1 MSYLISGI
9 QQIGIGVADL
19 SSAWAWYRR
28 CFGMDVPAF
37 QEAAE
42 APLMTR
48 YTGGEVRSR
57 HAVLAINLH
66 GGGCFEIWQYTS
78 RKPVPPSVPPR
89 LGDTGIFACVMKS
102 RDPAEAH
109 EHLSALGADVT
120 APAAGPDGHQRC
132 HVADPFGNRFQ
143 IAMASDW
150 FGTPAVVGGVGGAI
164 VGTSD
169 VERSL
174 PLYREVL
181 GYDMVI
187 YDETGVFPD
196 FATLPGGD
204 AKLRRVLL
212 GHSQPR
218 TGPFAQLMGASTV
231 ELVQS
236 PGGRARQIFADRF
249 WGDLGFIHLCFD
261 VQGMDAL
268 AARCA
273 EAGHAFTVDS
283 AKTFEMGDAGGR
295 FSYTEDPDGTLVE
308 FVETHKLSLVRAL
321 GLKLDL
327 TRRPADKPLP
337 RWMIRLLGLARVK

>member
-1 MSYLISGI
+1 
-9 QQIGIGVADL
+9 
-19 SSAWAWYRR
+19 
-28 CFGMDVPAF
+28 
-37 QEAAE
+37 
-42 APLMTR
+42 
-48 YTGGEVRSR
+48 
-57 HAVLAINLH
+57 
-66 GGGCFEIWQYTS
+66 
-78 RKPVPPSVPPR
+78 
-89 LGDTGIFACVMKS
+89 
-102 RDPAEAH
+102 
-109 EHLSALGADVT
+109 
-120 APAAGPDGHQRC
+120 
-132 HVADPFGNRFQ
+132 
-143 IAMASDW
+143 
-150 FGTPAVVGGVGGAI
+150 
-164 VGTSD
+164 
-169 VERSL
+169 
-174 PLYREVL
+174 
-181 GYDMVI
+181 
-187 YDETGVFPD
+187 
-196 FATLPGGD
+196 
-204 AKLRRVLL
+204 
-212 GHSQPR
+212 
-218 TGPFAQLMGASTV
+218 MGASTV